1 MRDAEINDA
10 ITKLYEKVDT
20 YSAEDWW
27 YFDVPLAI
35 QLRKPLR
42 SRRRWL
48 VNARILANKSADR
61 ATIGQMTLN
70 QYFTHLPSTRTARNA
85 SLKRIGS
92 VHEYIQTNLLNL
104 FGTHMLG
111 PGWKSQ
117 VTHFD

>member
-10 ITKLYEKVDT
+10 ITKLYENVNT

-35 QLRKPLR
+35 RLHKPLR
-42 SRRRWL
+42 SRQRWL
-48 VNARILANKSADR
+48 VNARILENKSVDWAMIR
-61 ATIGQMTLN
+61 QITLN
-70 QYFTHLPSTRTARNA
+70 QYFTHLPSIRTVRNV
-85 SLKRIGS
+85 SLERIGS
-92 VHEYIQTNLLNL
+92 VWEYVQMNLLNL
-104 FGTHMLG
+104 FGARTPG